1 VQFALKES
9 HMKRTDFGLIEAAAA
24 LAVHHNIRSW
34 IVAAALAGG
43 IALPEMPVLKYTYV
57 AFAFTMFILF
67 WVKLR
72 GETWASFGL
81 IVPREWRRTIG
92 YGLILFAANLAY
104 SMIALQPIEHAVA
117 QLTGSGPNKAAQVLG
132 AITGNFPLLLYTL
145 PFVWLFAA
153 FGEELFYRGY
163 LMTRFAQFMGE
174 GRIAWGLAVVA
185 QAILFGAAHAYQGP
199 PGMAGIAVGALITG
213 AGTLI
218 WGRNLWPAIIAHGL
232 TDTLGFTL
240 IYFDAMG
247 HGT

>member
-1 VQFALKES
+1 
-9 HMKRTDFGLIEAAAA
+9 MKRTDFGLIEAAAA
-24 LAVHHNIRSW
+24 LAIHHNIGSW
-34 IVAAALAGG
+34 IVIAALAGG
-43 IALPEMPVLKYTYV
+43 IALPEMPVLKHTYIL
-57 AFAFTMFILF
+57 FGFSMFILL

-81 IVPREWRRTIG
+81 IVPPQWRRTIG

-117 QLTGSGPNKAAQVLG
+117 QFTGSGPNRASQVLG
-132 AITGNFPLLLYTL
+132 AVTGNLPLLLVLL
-145 PFVWLFAA
+145 PFVWVFAA
-153 FGEELFYRGY
+153 FGEEVFYRGY

-174 GRIAWGLAVVA
+174 GRIAWGLAVIA

-199 PGMAGIAVGALITG
+199 PGMVGIAIGALITG
-213 AGTLI
+213 AGTLV

-240 IYFDAMG
+240 LYFGALD

>member
-1 VQFALKES
+1 
-9 HMKRTDFGLIEAAAA
+9 MKRTDFGLIEAAAVLGIHYKVTAWA
-24 LAVHHNIRSW
+24 LG
-34 IVAAALAGG
+34 AALAAG
-43 IALPEMPVLKYTYV
+43 IVLPVMPVLKYTYIL
-57 AFAFTMFILF
+57 FAFTLAILL

-81 IVPREWRRTIG
+81 IVPTPWRRTIV
-92 YGLILFAANLAY
+92 YGLILFAAQLVY
-104 SMIALQPIEHAVA
+104 SAIALQPIEHAVA
-117 QLTGSGPNKAAQVLG
+117 EFTGSGPNKASQVLG
-132 AITGNFPLLLYTL
+132 AVTGNFPLFLYLL

-153 FGEELFYRGY
+153 FGEEVFYRGY

-174 GRIAWGLAVVA
+174 GRIAWTFAVVA

-199 PGMAGIAVGALITG
+199 PGMVGIAVGALITG

-240 IYFDAMG
+240 LYLGLLDAG
-247 HGT
+247 R

>member
-1 VQFALKES
+1 
-9 HMKRTDFGLIEAAAA
+9 MKRTDFGLIEAAAA
-24 LAVHHNIRSW
+24 LVVHHNIKAW
-34 IVAAALAGG
+34 IVVAALAGG
-43 IALPEMPVLKYTYV
+43 VLLPELPVLKHTYV
-57 AFAFTMFILF
+57 LFAFTLFILL

-81 IVPREWRRTIG
+81 IVPRAWRRYIG
-92 YGLILFAANLAY
+92 YGLILFVANLAY
-104 SMIALQPIEHAVA
+104 SIVALQPIEDAVA

-132 AITGNFPLLLYTL
+132 AVTGNFPLLVYLL

-153 FGEELFYRGY
+153 FGEEVFYRGY
-163 LMTRFAQFMGE
+163 LMSRFAQFMGE
-174 GRIAWGLAVVA
+174 GRIAWGVAVVA

-199 PGMAGIAVGALITG
+199 PGMVGIAVGALIAG

-240 IYFDAMG
+240 LYFGALG
-247 HGT
+247 PHP